1 LVVRFLS
8 RLLEL
13 GLGFSVSIGD
23 ALRDKGGKVRGVT
36 MRRVKFGIALFLLS
50 GLLAGVAMAQAGGA
64 GSLAFRRVEK
74 LKRGINASEWFAQVY
89 DKRGYTPEHFQ
100 AWTTA
105 EDIALIKAMGFDH
118 VRLSVNPQPMFDA
131 REPNKIPA
139 EYLASLDAAVKM
151 VLDHG
156 LAVVIDLHPESDFKV
171 RLAKEDD
178 FVERFAD
185 FWRALAA
192 HYSTWD
198 GDRVILEIM
207 NEPEFSDPYRWMGV
221 QAKLAAA
228 IREGAPAHTIIA
240 AGARWSDDDD
250 LIFQEPLHDTNVI
263 YNFHF
268 YEPHIFTHQ
277 GATWGAYYWHWLRG
291 LKYPS
296 SPEQAAR
303 VAALVPEEKD
313 RLQVIRYG
321 LEHWDAARIDV
332 EMKQAAEWARRRGV
346 PLVCNE
352 FGVYR
357 EYSNPEDRAAWLH
370 DVRTALEHNG
380 IGWTMWDYSGSF
392 GVVVKRDGKAVA
404 DDEVLRALGMK

>member
-1 LVVRFLS
+1 MTH
-8 RLLEL
+8 
-13 GLGFSVSIGD
+13 I
-23 ALRDKGGKVRGVT
+23 
-36 MRRVKFGIALFLLS
+36 KFRAAFLLLW
-50 GLLAGVAMAQAGGA
+50 GLIPAAAAAQAGQPG
-64 GSLAFRRVEK
+64 GSGSVYAAPLAFRRAEQ

-100 AWTTA
+100 SWTTA
-105 EDIALIKAMGFDH
+105 DDIALIKSMGFDH

-131 REPNKIPA
+131 REPNSLPT
-139 EYLASLDAAVKM
+139 EYLVSLDAAVKM
-151 VLDHG
+151 ILDHG
-156 LAVVIDLHPESDFKV
+156 LAVVIDLHPESDFKS
-171 RLAKEDD
+171 RLAKDDD

-192 HYSTWD
+192 HYSAFSLD
-198 GDRVILEIM
+198 RDRVFLEIL
-207 NEPEFSDPYRWMGV
+207 NEPEFTDPYRWLGV
-221 QAKLAAA
+221 QMKLAAA
-228 IREGAPAHTIIA
+228 IREGAPGLTIIA

-250 LIFQEPLHDTNVI
+250 LVFQEPLHDPNII

-277 GATWGAYYWHWLRG
+277 GATWSAYYWHWLRG
-291 LKYPS
+291 LRYPS
-296 SPEQAAR
+296 SPESAEH
-303 VAALVPEEKD
+303 VSALVPDEVD

-321 LEHWDAARIDV
+321 YEHWDALRIEAEV
-332 EMKQAAEWARRRGV
+332 KQASEWARRRGV

-357 EYSNPEDRAAWLH
+357 EYADPTDRAAWLH

-392 GVVVKRDGKAVA
+392 GVVTKKDGKAAA
-404 DDEVLRALGMK
+404 DDTVLRALGLK